1 VGSARA
7 RHTTAIMG
15 TFIRSPTGIVKV
27 MSPLELQTSP
37 REMLLNRIQRDIPIT
52 ERPYQTLAQ
61 EVGMLEEEALEILRE
76 EKQKGVLRQI
86 SAIFDTRTL
95 GYQSSLVAVVA
106 DPEQL
111 DQVAEIIN
119 AHPGVSHNYRRN
131 HDFNLWYTIAVPP
144 DSNIEEH
151 VQKLHQMSGAS
162 VTRLMPTLHLFKIG
176 VEFDMTGNEAWN
188 AKAKP
193 QYIQENRNFGYVVSD
208 LDKRFVLEMQQDL
221 ELIPTPYTAICARLG
236 LTLEQLA
243 SHAAAMKAAGALRR
257 ISAVFRHQSAG
268 FTFNAMGVW
277 AVPQDDVAEM
287 GKRMADF
294 KAVSHCYLRPTYP
307 EWPYTIFTM
316 VHGRSKEE
324 ALGKI
329 EAIAE
334 EVAQNIDY
342 AILYST
348 KEYKK
353 IRLEYFVPEFY
364 DWEKEHLEGRVAL
377 SAN

>member
-1 VGSARA
+1 
-7 RHTTAIMG
+7 
-15 TFIRSPTGIVKV
+15 
-27 MSPLELQTSP
+27 MSQLELQTSP
-37 REMLLNRIQRDIPIT
+37 REMLLNRVQRDIPIT
-52 ERPYQTLAQ
+52 ERPYQTIAQ
-61 EVGMLEEEALEILRE
+61 EIGMLEGEALEILQK
-76 EKQKGVLRQI
+76 EKEKGVLRQI

-106 DPEQL
+106 DPDQL

-144 DSNIEEH
+144 DSNLEAH
-151 VQKLHQMSGAS
+151 VQKLHELSGAS

-193 QYIQENRNFGYVVSD
+193 QYVQENRNFGYVVSD
-208 LDKRFVLEMQQDL
+208 LDRRFVLEMQQDL
-221 ELIPTPYTAICARLG
+221 ELIPTPYAAICERLG

-268 FTFNAMGVW
+268 FNFNAMGVW
-277 AVPQDDVAEM
+277 AVPQDEVAEM

-324 ALGKI
+324 AFGKI
-329 EAIAE
+329 QAIEE
-334 EVAQNIDY
+334 EVAPGIAYDV
-342 AILYST
+342 LYST

-353 IRLEYFVPEFY
+353 VRLEFYRPEFY
-364 DWEKEHLEGRVAL
+364 DWEAANIVIPGAEDLVRTPAQAL
-377 SAN
+377 